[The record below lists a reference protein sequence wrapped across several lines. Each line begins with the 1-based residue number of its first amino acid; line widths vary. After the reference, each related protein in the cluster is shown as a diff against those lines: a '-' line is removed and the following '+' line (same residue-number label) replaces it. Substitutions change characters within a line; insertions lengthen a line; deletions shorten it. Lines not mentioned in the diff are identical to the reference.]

1 MVLTATPVKTSPQ
14 NQKPARLTKTA
25 LIDEVADRLGTS
37 KAEVKRILQAM
48 LDVISENLE
57 NDVKVNITGFGSF
70 ESRLYK
76 SRKGVNP
83 QTGERITIP
92 ATKRPVFTPGAALK
106 RAVKGE

>member
-1 MVLTATPVKTSPQ
+1 MVLTATPVKTSSQ
-14 NQKPARLTKTA
+14 EQKPARLTKTA
-25 LIDEVADRLGTS
+25 LIDEVAAKLDVS

-48 LDVISENLE
+48 LDVISESLA

-76 SRKGVNP
+76 PRNGVNP
-83 QTGERITIP
+83 QNGERITIP
-92 ATKRPVFTPGAALK
+92 ATKRPVFTAGASLK